1 MARIFPPDGNL
12 IRTIAKN
19 AALSLLLAN
28 AGIFTLD
35 ARPMP
40 PPPGLVSWW
49 PGDRNAKDVVDNNY
63 GLLKGGASFGNG
75 LVKEAFKLDGAND
88 FVLVPDSANLRLGT
102 SDFTIDLWV
111 NFRNTNG
118 EQSIATRSPEQ
129 TRRR

>member
-75 LVKEAFKLDGAND
+75 LVKEAFKLDG
-88 FVLVPDSANLRLGT
+88 LGT